1 MWAKGLAASGKNLRA
16 IFLTHH
22 HIDHVGGLE
31 FFAKALDLEIWAH
44 EETFRRL
51 PETKSYRTRSW
62 SEGDILDLA
71 TADDPGASEAPH
83 CWRVLFTP
91 GHAPG
96 HLCLFEETARTLIVG
111 DMVASEGTILID
123 PDEGDMGRYLEE
135 LRRLRGLDAT
145 MALPAHGA
153 PILEPNA
160 VFDFYVAHRLKREGK
175 VLAALA
181 EWSTNAPPTANAPPG
196 ALLQELL
203 PIAYAD
209 TPEALWPLA
218 ELSLRAHLLKL
229 VRDGKVLCD
238 ETIGNAEATAARKG
252 FRWRTISPKLSP

>member
-1 MWAKGLAASGKNLRA
+1 
-16 IFLTHH
+16 
-22 HIDHVGGLE
+22 
-31 FFAKALDLEIWAH
+31 
-44 EETFRRL
+44 
-51 PETKSYRTRSW
+51 
-62 SEGDILDLA
+62 
-71 TADDPGASEAPH
+71 
-83 CWRVLFTP
+83 
-91 GHAPG
+91 
-96 HLCLFEETARTLIVG
+96 
-111 DMVASEGTILID
+111 
-123 PDEGDMGRYLEE
+123 MGRYLEE

-203 PIAYAD
+203 PIAYTD

-238 ETIGNAEATAARKG
+238 ETSGNADATASRKG